1 MDIFEKCYQ
10 YKDADEVR
18 ALGFYPYFRPISSG
32 QDTEVYINGKKYLM
46 LGSNSYLGLTNDPR
60 VKEAAIKAIEKYGT
74 GCAGSRFLNG
84 TLEIHEE
91 LERELALFTHKEAA
105 LLFSTGFMVNQGVI
119 AYLAGKNDVIIIDSL
134 DHASIIEGTRLTF
147 AKTFRFKHND
157 MEDLEIKLKNAGDAG
172 KLIVID
178 GIFSME
184 GDIAKLPEIV
194 KLAKKYKARIMVDDA
209 HSIGVLGKNGRG
221 TANHFGL
228 DDDVDLIM
236 GTFSKSFASLGGF
249 VAGPAKVIDYLRH
262 NSRTLIFH
270 ASPTPA
276 SVAAAK
282 KALEIMLTEPER
294 IEKLWKNTRKM
305 LKGFKEIGYDTG
317 IAETPIIPL
326 IIGDDMLCFKLWKE
340 LSDAGIFVNPVV
352 HPAVPKGRALI
363 RTSYMATH
371 TDEQLDFA
379 LDVFDKLGKKLGITK
394 KMI

>member
-1 MDIFEKCYQ
+1 
-10 YKDADEVR
+10 
-18 ALGFYPYFRPISSG
+18 
-32 QDTEVYINGKKYLM
+32 
-46 LGSNSYLGLTNDPR
+46 
-60 VKEAAIKAIEKYGT
+60 
-74 GCAGSRFLNG
+74 
-84 TLEIHEE
+84 
-91 LERELALFTHKEAA
+91 
-105 LLFSTGFMVNQGVI
+105 
-119 AYLAGKNDVIIIDSL
+119 
-134 DHASIIEGTRLTF
+134 
-147 AKTFRFKHND
+147 
-157 MEDLEIKLKNAGDAG
+157 
-172 KLIVID
+172 
-178 GIFSME
+178 
-184 GDIAKLPEIV
+184 V